1 MTLFRQLFF
10 GASLLFLLVL
20 AGVEAIYLSNAR
32 LDVQQQLESHSQDAA
47 TSLALW
53 LGTVQPFE
61 DRALIETV
69 VNSSF
74 DRGYYQSIR
83 VVSASGETLVAK
95 QLAPAQ
101 GEVPVWF
108 TQLFPLHPP
117 SAESLISSGRR
128 QLGRVLVTSHP
139 NSAYLQLWHTGV
151 QILALLMLVY
161 VLALVALRAFLATIL
176 RPLSEIERAA
186 RAIGERDF
194 RTIALAPKAR
204 ELGLVVAAM
213 NSLSAKIRRVIEDK
227 SARAEKLE
235 CEAYRDPVTDLFN
248 RRGLEHELQGLFRAE
263 RDVFSGVFVLLELER
278 FKEYNLNRGYQRA
291 DELLV
296 LVAQTIT
303 DACADQAVICSRFG
317 GASFALAALNI
328 DASAAGVL
336 TAAISSRVESA
347 IAEQALTGE
356 IQFHCGAAHF
366 DAGAPPLIELLA
378 AADLALTRA
387 RGKGPDTFELIALSE
402 LDRRGRGSLAW
413 REQIEGAIETGKLTG
428 ATPYARWTRGEQIE
442 GAIETGKL
450 ALYTQTVLSLPGR
463 ALMQSEVVTRI
474 LEDGS
479 NPVPAAQF
487 LPMAARHG
495 LMPRLDYRMLEL
507 LIARIDAGA
516 SLAPVIAINIS
527 PQTVVDAASRRRLID
542 ALQGRRDIAAR
553 LVFEMTEFGVIQ
565 VSAQSLSFAAEIR
578 RLGAQFAIDHFSLH
592 RESLRQLHH
601 LLPHYIKLAP
611 AYTNELAENQ
621 DSRFIVSSLIRIAQ
635 PLEIG
640 IIAQAVESEPLILLL
655 EEMGFAGYQGYAS
668 GRPVPIN

>member
-32 LDVQQQLESHSQDAA
+32 LYLQQQLESHSQDAA
-47 TSLALW
+47 TSLSLW
-53 LGTVQPFE
+53 LATVQPFE

-69 VNSSF
+69 VNTSF

-83 VVSASGETLVAK
+83 VVSLSGETLVEK
-95 QLAPAQ
+95 QLALAQ

-108 TQLFPLHPP
+108 TRLFPLRPP
-117 SAESLISSGRR
+117 SAESLITSGWR

-139 NSAYLQLWHTGV
+139 NFAYLQLWHTGL
-151 QILALLMLVY
+151 QTLALLMLVY
-161 VLALVALRAFLATIL
+161 ALALIALRAFLASIL
-176 RPLSEIERAA
+176 RPLNEIERAA
-186 RAIGERDF
+186 AAIGERDF
-194 RTIALAPKAR
+194 GTIALAPKAR
-204 ELGLVVAAM
+204 ELGRVVVAI
-213 NSLSAKIRRVIEDK
+213 NSLSAKIRRVIEDE
-227 SARAEKLE
+227 SARAEKLQR
-235 CEAYRDPVTDLFN
+235 EAYHDPVTGLYN
-248 RRGLEHELQGLFRAE
+248 RRGLEHELEGLLGAE

-278 FKEYNLNRGYQRA
+278 FKEYNLHRGYQHA

-296 LVAQTIT
+296 LVAQAIT
-303 DACADQAVICSRFG
+303 GACAGQTVVCSRFG
-317 GASFALAALNI
+317 GA
-328 DASAAGVL
+328 
-336 TAAISSRVESA
+336 ISSRVEA
-347 IAEQALTGE
+347 VIAERGLTGE

-366 DAGAPPLIELLA
+366 DAGAPQLPALLA
-378 AADLALTRA
+378 AADLALSRA
-387 RGKGPDTFELIALSE
+387 QEKGPDTFDLIALIE

-413 REQIEGAIETGKLTG
+413 RKQIEDAID
-428 ATPYARWTRGEQIE
+428 
-442 GAIETGKL
+442 TGKL
-450 ALYTQTVLSLPGR
+450 ALYTQSVFSLPER

-487 LPMAARHG
+487 LPMATRHS
-495 LMPRLDYRMLEL
+495 LMPRLDCCVLEM

-516 SLAPVIAINIS
+516 SLAPVIAVNIS
-527 PQTVVDAASRRRLID
+527 AQTIADAASRRRLID
-542 ALQGRRDIAAR
+542 ALRGRRDIAAR

-565 VSAQSLSFAAEIR
+565 AAAQGLSFATELR

-592 RESLRQLHH
+592 RDSLRQLHH
-601 LLPHYIKLAP
+601 LLPHYIKVTP

-640 IIAQAVESEPLILLL
+640 IVAQAIESESLILLL

-668 GRPVPIN
+668 GRPVPIG